1 MTLFFLVCVGIHN
14 NKSYDIETKRLVR
27 EYDSMKEN
35 IPVKNVDK
43 AMNEVKEYLK
53 ELKEENEKETLEETL
68 AKNALK

>member
-1 MTLFFLVCVGIHN
+1 MRGVDLSGQN
-14 NKSYDIETKRLVR
+14 YYMYYDIETKRLVR